1 MVFGMFEHKNR
12 HRLHTSSSLR
22 KITNLLTRGVYSVP
36 KNEQLFEM
44 SLKGADYYI
53 FSGKSGIQTHGTAK
67 AVRRISSPVHS
78 ITLASFLPFDGA
90 KVRFSFI
97 RYTFPAVFLRFSF
110 HFLPYER

>member
-1 MVFGMFEHKNR
+1 MIICLLPRNIFPVREIFFPNWEKIIGGIAVSDCSVVFGMFEHKNR

-53 FSGKSGIQTHGTAK
+53 FS
-67 AVRRISSPVHS
+67 
-78 ITLASFLPFDGA
+78 
-90 KVRFSFI
+90 
-97 RYTFPAVFLRFSF
+97 
-110 HFLPYER
+110 